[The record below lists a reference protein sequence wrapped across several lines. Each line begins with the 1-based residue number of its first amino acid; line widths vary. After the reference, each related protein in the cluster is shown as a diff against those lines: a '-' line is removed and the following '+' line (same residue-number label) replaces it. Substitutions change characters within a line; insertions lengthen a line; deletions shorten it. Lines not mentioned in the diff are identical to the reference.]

1 MPSFDIVSEADMQE
15 VDNAINS
22 VKREIGQ
29 RFDFKGGKSSIE
41 LKEKTLTMLADD
53 DTRLKAMTEMLKVHF
68 TRRNVDPKALDFQ
81 KPEMASGNMVRQDV
95 IIKQGIDQDTA
106 KIITKE
112 IKNMKSK
119 TQAAIRGEELRI
131 TGKKRDDL
139 QEAISHIKELNIDLP
154 LQFINFRD

>member
-53 DTRLKAMTEMLKVHF
+53 DARLKAMTEMIKVHF
-68 TRRNVDPKALDFQ
+68 TRRNVDSKALDFQ

-95 IIKQGIDQDTA
+95 VIKQGIDQDTA